1 MSMSTNLLRA
11 KPFARRVGRAWC
23 FGNTALGE
31 ELKKKISSRRW
42 RSVVWSNGHSGFTRT
57 CIHFVSDTFGG
68 LRSMVGASYES
79 PIFMRIL
86 LEKSFQSLVPRVIK
100 VPLA

>member
-1 MSMSTNLLRA
+1 
-11 KPFARRVGRAWC
+11 
-23 FGNTALGE
+23 
-31 ELKKKISSRRW
+31 
-42 RSVVWSNGHSGFTRT
+42 
-57 CIHFVSDTFGG
+57 
-68 LRSMVGASYES
+68 MVGASYES